1 MIERIQSIPP
11 TSFSLLFYNL
21 NFCLC
26 CYISC
31 RRIWKKWNRCAYP
44 KHSEHLF
51 IQNIVCKGAWNSWLY
66 VFFFQIYLLSSVWC
80 ANGIGQVTNCESSE
94 RAALTMEFICVSSSK
109 SFGQRVWERM
119 LVDNEHLDILL
130 NLRKQQTKAGDESF
144 NRQSQ
149 HLTLTTHL
157 AKSNR
162 ELRTRK
168 RNWSQPSHFVPCFKG
183 CVFFLFC

>member
-1 MIERIQSIPP
+1 MCISEEIFKTKNQMIERIQSIPS

-31 RRIWKKWNRCAYP
+31 RRVWKKWNRRAYP

-80 ANGIGQVTNCESSE
+80 ANGIGQVTNWVLWESSTDYGIHLRFFFKILWSE
-94 RAALTMEFICVSSSK
+94 GLREYARGQWA
-109 SFGQRVWERM
+109 FGHSIKLKEATNQGRRWV
-119 LVDNEHLDILL
+119 I
-130 NLRKQQTKAGDESF
+130 
-144 NRQSQ
+144 
-149 HLTLTTHL
+149 
-157 AKSNR
+157 
-162 ELRTRK
+162 
-168 RNWSQPSHFVPCFKG
+168 
-183 CVFFLFC
+183 